1 MLSDPLS
8 VPATA
13 EVIEQPD
20 GGAEGFKEAA
30 SGRDGHLAP
39 ELAAR
44 ARMLVASVADV
55 PLVEAESSGDRL
67 ERIDA
72 SQKLPA
78 PIPPAIDT
86 STQTGTAVVPAP
98 GVMLDQVA
106 DPTQASAGSAANS
119 AVPSQLTE
127 AQEDLTLP
135 VSRTPS
141 VSESMAAALA
151 SRLR

>member
-13 EVIEQPD
+13 EVIEQPS
-20 GGAEGFKEAA
+20 GGAEGVKEAA
-30 SGRDGHLAP
+30 SGHDGHSAS
-39 ELAAR
+39 ELAQK

-55 PLVEAESSGDRL
+55 PLVEAESSGDGL
-67 ERIDA
+67 ESIDA

-78 PIPPAIDT
+78 PIPPAVDT
-86 STQTGTAVVPAP
+86 SNQTGTAVVPAP
-98 GVMLDQVA
+98 GITLDHVA
-106 DPTQASAGSAANS
+106 DSTKASAGSAVNS
-119 AVPSQLTE
+119 ATPSQLTE

>member
-8 VPATA
+8 MPATA
-13 EVIEQPD
+13 EVIEQSD
-20 GGAEGFKEAA
+20 GGTEGVKEAA
-30 SGRDGHLAP
+30 SGHDGHLAS

-55 PLVEAESSGDRL
+55 SLVEAESSGDRL

-78 PIPPAIDT
+78 PIPPATDT
-86 STQTGTAVVPAP
+86 STQTGTAIVLAP

-106 DPTQASAGSAANS
+106 DPTKASAASAVNS